1 MQESNLLL
9 HRTLEYMQLFLHEL
23 FLHVEQLFH
32 ETESIRLVDGGD
44 SGTGHLKEFT
54 INVGYLLLIEFQ

>member
-32 ETESIRLVDGGD
+32 ETESIRLVGGGD
-44 SGTGHLKEFT
+44 SGAGH
-54 INVGYLLLIEFQ
+54 